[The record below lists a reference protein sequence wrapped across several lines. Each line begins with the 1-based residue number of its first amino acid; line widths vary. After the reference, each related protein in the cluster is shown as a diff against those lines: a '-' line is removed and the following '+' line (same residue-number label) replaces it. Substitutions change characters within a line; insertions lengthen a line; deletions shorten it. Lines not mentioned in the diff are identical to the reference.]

1 MHRTIYSMP
10 SASRIIISAAGGGKT
25 TRVVELALGAT
36 DGVTALLTY
45 TRGNI
50 RELQKKVHERRACI
64 PAHVEIQP
72 WFTFLLRE
80 MARPYRGVMHDKRV
94 DGIFWVEGKSDRFAR
109 TTDIRRFYFQ
119 DGRRIYSDKIAKFIC
134 ECERRSDGAVLRR
147 LKQRFARIVIDEVQ
161 DMAGYDLDLIE
172 LMLQARIEMTLVGDF
187 RQATFATNNS
197 SKNKAFAGS
206 KVVDKFE
213 KWKKTGLVDI
223 DYEQHTFRC
232 NQTIADL
239 ADKFFPYAPKTV
251 SKNLDI
257 TGHDG
262 IFVVMSGD
270 VLAYVSRFA
279 PRALRYSVK
288 TQCDIHAPL
297 NFGES
302 KGMTFDRVLI
312 FPHGPAAKWIK
323 SGNIEDVVK
332 SLSKM
337 YVAVTRARFSVA
349 FVFDGT
355 VHAIGATR
363 WDPSSSSAAIRAV
376 GLADQD

>member
-1 MHRTIYSMP
+1 MRRATSSTP
-10 SASRIIISAAGGGKT
+10 SASRVIISAAGGGKT

-50 RELQKKVHERRACI
+50 REIQKKVHERRACV

-80 MARPYRGVMHDKRV
+80 MARPYRSVMHDKRV
-94 DGIFWVEGKSDRFAR
+94 DGIFWVEGKSDQFAR
-109 TTDIRRFYFQ
+109 ATDIGRFYFQ

-134 ECERRSDGAVLRR
+134 ECEKRSSGAVLRR
-147 LKQRFARIVIDEVQ
+147 LKQRFSRIVIDEVQ

-172 LMLQARIEMTLVGDF
+172 LMLRAGIEMTLVGDF

-213 KWKKTGLVDI
+213 KWKKAGLVAI

-232 NQTIADL
+232 NQAIADL
-239 ADKFFPYAPKTV
+239 ADKFFPDVPPT
-251 SKNLDI
+251 SSRNLDV

-262 IFVVMSGD
+262 IFVVASGD
-270 VLAYVSRFA
+270 VPAYTASFA
-279 PRALRYSVK
+279 PQALRYSVR
-288 TQCDIHAPL
+288 TRCDMRAPL

-312 FPHGPAAKWIK
+312 FPHGPAVKWIK
-323 SGNIEDVVK
+323 SGNVEDAAK

-337 YVAVTRARFSVA
+337 YVAVTRARHSVA
-349 FVFDGT
+349 FVFNGT
-355 VHAIGATR
+355 VQAIGATK
-363 WDPSSSSAAIRAV
+363 WDPAA
-376 GLADQD
+376 